1 MNYFLAFL
9 PILAVLVAILF
20 FRQSGQRAGLG
31 GWAGGVIIALI
42 FFGLNWDTFWVS
54 QLKGLYLSFVV
65 LLILWPAL
73 WLYNLV
79 DESGGIRLMASGLS
93 QFIKEKP
100 LLLLALAWSFSGL
113 LEGLA
118 GFGIPV
124 AIVAPMLMA
133 LGVPPVIAVAAVA
146 VGHAWSITFG
156 DMGVIFQ
163 TLLNLTQLDQA
174 ALIPITA
181 LLLGAAALI
190 CGIGAAH
197 LLGILKRTWLYLLVT
212 SLLISLVQFGIAA
225 AGLYSLA
232 AFGAG
237 LAGVIT
243 AVIFSRFS
251 TTEPGPS
258 APTPRALKAAVMVYT
273 GLAALMI
280 LTNVIP
286 FLKSILS
293 EVKLTLSLPPVTGA
307 AGFSTAANAQVFR
320 PMLHP
325 GTIIFIVALLTA
337 LAFQKA
343 GLLENGKWRGT
354 LQKTWKMGLP
364 TSLGILGMVGL
375 SSVMDYCGMTLLL
388 AQGLSTLMGQL
399 FPLVSPLVGI
409 LGAFATG
416 SNNNSNVLFASLQMQ
431 TALLTGVSPF
441 LLVAAQ
447 TAGGSLGSMVAPAKI
462 IVGCATAQIKGREGD
477 VLRLTLPY
485 GLFAGLLLGLMT
497 LVISAVAG

>member
-9 PILAVLVAILF
+9 PILAVLIAILF

-31 GWAGGVIIALI
+31 GWAGGAMIALF
-42 FFGLNWDTFWVS
+42 FFGLNWDAFWVS
-54 QLKGLYLSFVV
+54 QMKGLYLSFVV

-73 WLYNLV
+73 WLYNLM
-79 DESGGIRLMASGLS
+79 DEAGGIRLLASGLS
-93 QFIKEKP
+93 QFISEKP
-100 LLLLALAWSFSGL
+100 FLLLALSWSFSGL

-133 LGVPPVIAVAAVA
+133 LGVSPILAVAAVC
-146 VGHAWSITFG
+146 VGHSWSITFG

-174 ALIPITA
+174 TLIPITA
-181 LLLGAAALI
+181 LMLGAASLL
-190 CGIGAAH
+190 CGLGAAH
-197 LLGILKRTWLYLLVT
+197 LLGLLRRTWLYLLVT
-212 SLLISLVQFGIAA
+212 SLLISLVQYGIAA

-237 LAGVIT
+237 LTGVVS
-243 AVIFSRFS
+243 AVVFSRFS
-251 TTEPGPS
+251 
-258 APTPRALKAAVMVYT
+258 APTPASSLPSQKPLKAAIVVYT
-273 GLAALMI
+273 SLAILLI
-280 LTNVIP
+280 LTNVVP
-286 FLKSILS
+286 SLKQVLS
-293 EVKLTLSLPPVTGA
+293 EIRFIMVLPSVTSA
-307 AGFSTAANAQVFR
+307 SGFATAANQQTFR
-320 PMLHP
+320 PFLHP
-325 GTIIFIVALLTA
+325 GTIILIVAFLSAIL
-337 LAFQKA
+337 FQKS
-343 GLLENGKWRGT
+343 GLLEPGKWT
-354 LQKTWKMGLP
+354 STVLKTWKMGLP

-388 AQGLSTLMGQL
+388 AQGLSAVMGQL

-431 TALLTGVSPF
+431 TALLTGISPY

-485 GLFAGLLLGLMT
+485 GLAAGLLLGLMT